1 MPEMAPDGNARC
13 AYALE
18 GLEAGGPLCGADE
31 FQALLIVLR
40 HIGIRLHSHFA
51 RGVRALGMK
60 DPERAEE
67 RDPEAM
73 TASLISLLG
82 PLVRSLDNVRG
93 PADPKG
99 EIADLEA
106 RLAG

>member
-1 MPEMAPDGNARC
+1 
-13 AYALE
+13 
-18 GLEAGGPLCGADE
+18 
-31 FQALLIVLR
+31 
-40 HIGIRLHSHFA
+40 
-51 RGVRALGMK
+51 MK